1 MVWYPPHN
9 SVPTSLNTFS
19 CFDQVKY
26 NNNRYVITDEL
37 INTSFIKTIK
47 LKIYPTNNQITIF
60 NDWFSIVNN
69 VYNYTNQYIKD
80 NICKINYIVNKKN
93 IIQYNY
99 KFITDI
105 KKIKKTLNFFNLRKI
120 LDNYVSDLH
129 QNSTIYRHTLDY
141 SVKLCIEMYK
151 SLHTN
156 FINGNIK
163 HFYVKDLLESRRRF
177 NLTLEPSNFNKKKNA
192 FCYTILGIMK
202 SDMLFKSL
210 KLTHN
215 IIFQYDKIKKEYY
228 LLIPIDSKNN
238 IHIFREDKCGIDIGV
253 RTFMTIYSKN
263 KCIEIG
269 KNICKIIDKYN
280 EKLDKLKSDYTV
292 EKLSES
298 KYNKTRFKYQEKI
311 NNKIND
317 IHKKV
322 GNYLLKTYKTIN
334 IGKVSINNM
343 VSNLKG
349 NIKEKT
355 KRRLLKLS
363 HYRFREY
370 IKLNSLKYGNTI
382 NEIDEY
388 MTSKTCHN
396 CKNIKNDLGSN
407 KIYNCMNCNIKIDRD
422 INASINI
429 YNL

>member
-9 SVPTSLNTFS
+9 AVPTSLNTFS

-26 NNNRYVITDEL
+26 NNNRYIITDEH

-47 LKIYPTNNQITIF
+47 LKIYPTDNQITIF
-60 NDWFSIVNN
+60 NDWFSLVNN

-80 NICKINYIVNKKN
+80 NICKINYFVNKKN

-120 LDNYVSDLH
+120 LDNYVSNLH

-163 HFYVKDLLESRRRF
+163 HFNVKDLLESRRRF
-177 NLTLEPSNFNKKKNA
+177 NLTLEPGNFNKKKNS
-192 FCYTILGIMK
+192 FCCTILGIMK
-202 SDMLFKSL
+202 SDKLFKSL
-210 KLTHN
+210 KLNHN
-215 IIFQYDKIKKEYY
+215 IILQYDKIKKEYY

-263 KCIEIG
+263 KCVEIG

-280 EKLDKLKSDYTV
+280 DKLDKLKSDYTM
-292 EKLSES
+292 EKLSKS

-322 GNYLLKTYKTIN
+322 GNYLLKTYETIN

-343 VSNLKG
+343 VSNLTG

-388 MTSKTCHN
+388 MTSKMCHN

>member
-1 MVWYPPHN
+1 M
-9 SVPTSLNTFS
+9 TDSLL
-19 CFDQVKY
+19 
-26 NNNRYVITDEL
+26 L
-37 INTSFIKTIK
+37 IMYIIIPINI
-47 LKIYPTNNQITIF
+47 LKITF
-60 NDWFSIVNN
+60 V
-69 VYNYTNQYIKD
+69 KL
-80 NICKINYIVNKKN
+80 
-93 IIQYNY
+93 IILL
-99 KFITDI
+99 I
-105 KKIKKTLNFFNLRKI
+105 KKILFNIIINLLQILKKLKKTLNFFNLRKI

-163 HFYVKDLLESRRRF
+163 HFNVKDLLESRRRF

-192 FCYTILGIMK
+192 FCCTILGIMK
-202 SDMLFKSL
+202 YDMLFKSL

-322 GNYLLKTYKTIN
+322 GNYLLKTYETIN
-334 IGKVSINNM
+334 IGTWFIHFFTKKCINTCTNTRNYYLFNIKKIINRGGRLVSI
-343 VSNLKG
+343 
-349 NIKEKT
+349 IW
-355 KRRLLKLS
+355 
-363 HYRFREY
+363 YQ
-370 IKLNSLKYGNTI
+370 I
-382 NEIDEY
+382 
-388 MTSKTCHN
+388 
-396 CKNIKNDLGSN
+396 
-407 KIYNCMNCNIKIDRD
+407 
-422 INASINI
+422 
-429 YNL
+429 